1 MGLAA
6 RPGRGV
12 PAVHDAH
19 GTRRTAG
26 FGDGA
31 PDRNRLGSASPAAT
45 ARRAWLIAGRI
56 VSEALRVRGDL
67 VKALAGPP
75 GAGGDRAD
83 LETNQQ
89 RRRPSG
95 PEHAA
100 CRGVLRSRM
109 NRRADSS
116 GY

>member
-1 MGLAA
+1 MALTNAERQA
-6 RPGRGV
+6 RYRE
-12 PAVHDAH
+12 
-19 GTRRTAG
+19 
-26 FGDGA
+26 
-31 PDRNRLGSASPAAT
+31 
-45 ARRAWLIAGRI
+45 RI

-67 VKALAGPP
+67 VKAMAAHQGRGTTVLLE
-75 GAGGDRAD
+75 AD
-83 LETNQQ
+83 QR

>member
-31 PDRNRLGSASPAAT
+31 PDRNRLGPASPAAT
-45 ARRAWLIAGRI
+45 SRPAWLLAERI

-67 VKALAGPP
+67 VKAMAAHQGR
-75 GAGGDRAD
+75 GATVLLEAD
-83 LETNQQ
+83 QW

-100 CRGVLRSRM
+100 CRGVLRSGM